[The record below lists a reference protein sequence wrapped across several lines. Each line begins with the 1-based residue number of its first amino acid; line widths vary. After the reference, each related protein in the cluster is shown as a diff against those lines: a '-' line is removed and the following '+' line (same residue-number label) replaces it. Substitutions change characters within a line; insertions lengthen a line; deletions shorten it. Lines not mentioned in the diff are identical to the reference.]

1 MARNIEIKAR
11 LDDFDGMLVRAREL
25 ADSGPHELLQ
35 DDTFFHCPDGR
46 LKLRAFSTNEGELI
60 FYRRPDE
67 TGPCESFYLISR
79 TPEPGRLREVLGV
92 AWGEAGRVRKH
103 RTLFLAGRTR
113 IHLDRVEGLGDFLEL
128 EVVLSAGEPAEQGQA
143 EARHL
148 LGLLG
153 IADDAL
159 VDCAY
164 VDLLAARRDGR
175 TTTAGIVLRRFESA
189 DTDAVVDLWRRCGL
203 TRPWNDPHRDI
214 ARKLRV
220 QPELFLVA
228 QDASGIVGSVMAGY
242 DGHRGWVNYLAVCPG
257 RQGRGLGGSLMR
269 RVEEE
274 LLARGCPKLNLQIRT
289 SNAAVRAFYESIGY
303 TVDDALSMGKRLI
316 PDTLPPAAK
325 RQ

>member
-1 MARNIEIKAR
+1 MGRNIEIKAR
-11 LDDFDGMLVRAREL
+11 LDDFDAVLARARAL

-35 DDTFFHCPDGR
+35 DDTFFRCPDGR
-46 LKLRAFSTNEGELI
+46 LKLRAFSASEGELI
-60 FYRRPDE
+60 FYRRADE
-67 TGPCESFYLISR
+67 AGPRESFYLISK
-79 TPEPGRLREVLGV
+79 TLEPDSLRGVLAA

-113 IHLDRVEGLGDFLEL
+113 IHLDRVEELGEFLEL
-128 EVVLSAGEPAEQGQA
+128 EVVLSANEPAERGQA

-148 LGLLG
+148 LTLLG
-153 IADDAL
+153 IGDDAL
-159 VDCAY
+159 VDRAY
-164 VDLLAARRDGR
+164 VDLLAARRDGA
-175 TTTAGIVLRRFESA
+175 TAAAGVALRRFEAA
-189 DTDAVVDLWRRCGL
+189 DTEAVVELWRRCGL
-203 TRPWNDPHRDI
+203 IRPWNDPHRDI

-228 QDASGIVGSVMAGY
+228 QDASGVIGSVMAGY

-257 RQGRGLGGSLMR
+257 RQGRGLGASLMR
-269 RVEEE
+269 RVEDE

-316 PDTLPPAAK
+316 PDAPPPADA

>member
-11 LDDFDGMLVRAREL
+11 LDDFDAMLARAREL

-46 LKLRAFSTNEGELI
+46 LKLRAFSASEGELI
-60 FYRRPDE
+60 FYRRADE
-67 TGPCESFYLISR
+67 AGPCESFYLITKTS
-79 TPEPGRLREVLGV
+79 EPQRLRAVLAA

-103 RTLFLAGRTR
+103 RTLLLAGRTR
-113 IHLDRVEGLGDFLEL
+113 IHLDRVEGLGEFLEL
-128 EVVLSAGEPAEQGQA
+128 EVVLSADEPAAQGQA
-143 EARHL
+143 EARRLLTL
-148 LGLLG
+148 LGV
-153 IADDAL
+153 ADDAL
-159 VDCAY
+159 VGRAY
-164 VDLLAARRDGR
+164 VDLIAARRDGG
-175 TTTAGIVLRRFESA
+175 TTVAGVVLRRFEPA
-189 DTDAVVDLWRRCGL
+189 DGEAVVDLWRRCGL
-203 TRPWNDPHRDI
+203 TRPWNDPRRDI

-242 DGHRGWVNYLAVCPG
+242 DGHRGWVNYLAVRPG
-257 RQGRGLGGSLMR
+257 MQGRGLGSSLMR
-269 RVEEE
+269 RVEDE
-274 LLARGCPKLNLQIRT
+274 LLARGCPKVNLQIRT

-316 PDTLPPAAK
+316 PDTPPPAPG